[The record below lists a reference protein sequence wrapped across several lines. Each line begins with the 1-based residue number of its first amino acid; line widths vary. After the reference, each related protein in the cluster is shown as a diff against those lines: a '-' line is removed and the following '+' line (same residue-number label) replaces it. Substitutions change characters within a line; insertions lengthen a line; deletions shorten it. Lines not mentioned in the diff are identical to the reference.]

1 MAKTWIAEVAIEARR
16 NQRFVNE
23 TAERLMELLDSGS
36 VISFSPN
43 QLTMGFEVEAEGPAT
58 AATRAVAR
66 ASRACTTANVGDIAS
81 RIIRIEIMTPEELAR
96 EVDEPNFPRL
106 VGVAEIAEL
115 LGVSKQRVSE
125 LRREEWFPP
134 PLRELAAGP
143 VWTHDSIK
151 RFVKTWPRKP
161 GRPKKSRPAR
171 V

>member
-1 MAKTWIAEVAIEARR
+1 MAKIWIAEVTIEARR

-66 ASRACTTANVGDIAS
+66 ASRACNTANVGDIAS
-81 RIIRIEIMTPEELAR
+81 RIIRIEVMTPEELTR
-96 EVDEPNFPRL
+96 EVDTPNSPRL

-115 LGVSKQRVSE
+115 LKVSKQRVSE

-134 PLRELAAGP
+134 PTAELAAGP
-143 VWTHDSIK
+143 VWTYDSVR
-151 RFVKTWPRKP
+151 RFERTWPRKP
-161 GRPKKSRPAR
+161 GRPRAAKSVRA
-171 V
+171 